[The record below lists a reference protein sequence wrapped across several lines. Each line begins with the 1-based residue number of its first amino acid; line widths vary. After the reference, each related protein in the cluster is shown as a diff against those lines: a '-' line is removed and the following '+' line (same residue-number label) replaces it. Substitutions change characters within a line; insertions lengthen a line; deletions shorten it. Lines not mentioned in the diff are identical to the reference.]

1 MHNLSFKMRLFSKRR
16 KNRKDKVQVKKNVEY
31 FHYKEEEPEQSID
44 YMFKIVLLGDSK
56 EKPKLGDQF
65 AKAFESDSKLTIGV
79 DFEVKII
86 EIDDVRV
93 KFQIWDFSS
102 DKRFQSLIP
111 MYVRGASG
119 GFFVY
124 DMDEKR
130 PTDSIE
136 QWIALIKNRIHKEVN
151 FPLIAI
157 GITPENE
164 GDIQVSIDE
173 GAQMAETHGLD
184 GFLECQ
190 IRNRADIDQAFTKL
204 VQLIL
209 KKKLPSLSL

>member
-1 MHNLSFKMRLFSKRR
+1 MHNFKFKMRFFSKR
-16 KNRKDKVQVKKNVEY
+16 KKSRKDKNQKNKKIEY

-65 AKAFESDSKLTIGV
+65 AKSFESDSKLTIGV

-102 DKRFQSLIP
+102 ETRFQSLIP

-124 DMDEKR
+124 DMDDKGTTE
-130 PTDSIE
+130 SIE
-136 QWIALIKNRIHKEVN
+136 QWITLIKNSIHKQVN

-164 GDIQVSIDE
+164 EEIQVSIDE
-173 GAQMAETHGLD
+173 GVQMAETYGLD

-209 KKKLPSLSL
+209 KKKIHSLSS

>member
-1 MHNLSFKMRLFSKRR
+1 MRLFRKR
-16 KNRKDKVQVKKNVEY
+16 KKSRKDKIQKKDKVEY
-31 FHYKEEEPEQSID
+31 FHYEEEEPEQSID

-65 AKAFESDSKLTIGV
+65 SKAFESDTKLSIGV

-86 EIDDVRV
+86 EIDDVQV

-102 DKRFQSLIP
+102 EKRFQSLIP

-124 DMDEKR
+124 DMDDKR
-130 PTDSIE
+130 TTESIE

-164 GDIQVSIDE
+164 EEIQVSNDE
-173 GAQMAETHGLD
+173 GMEMAKTYGLD

-190 IRNRADIDQAFTKL
+190 IRNRQDIDQAFIKL

-209 KKKLPSLSL
+209 RKKLPSLST

>member
-1 MHNLSFKMRLFSKRR
+1 MHFLKFKMRIFSKRR
-16 KNRKDKVQVKKNVEY
+16 KDRKDKIQMKKKVNY
-31 FHYKEEEPEQSID
+31 FHYQEEGPEESID

-65 AKAFESDSKLTIGV
+65 SNDFESETKLTIGV

-86 EIDDVRV
+86 EIDDIRV

-102 DKRFQSLIP
+102 EKRFQSLIP

-124 DMDEKR
+124 DMDNKR
-130 PTDSIE
+130 TTESIE
-136 QWIALIKNRIHKEVN
+136 QWITLIKNTIHKQVS

-164 GDIQVSIDE
+164 EEIQVSIDE
-173 GAQMAETHGLD
+173 GVQMAETHGLD

-209 KKKLPSLSL
+209 KKKLSPLAS

>member
-1 MHNLSFKMRLFSKRR
+1 MRLFSKR
-16 KNRKDKVQVKKNVEY
+16 KKSRKDKIQKNNKIEY
-31 FHYKEEEPEQSID
+31 FHYMEEEPEQSID
-44 YMFKIVLLGDSK
+44 YIFKIVLLGDSK

-65 AKAFESDSKLTIGV
+65 TKDFESDTKLTIGV

-86 EIDDVRV
+86 EIDDLRV

-102 DKRFQSLIP
+102 EKRFQSLIP
-111 MYVRGASG
+111 MYMRGASG

-124 DMDEKR
+124 DMDDKR
-130 PTDSIE
+130 TTESIE
-136 QWIALIKNRIHKEVN
+136 QWIALIKNRMHKEVN

-164 GDIQVSIDE
+164 EDIQVSIDE
-173 GAQMAETHGLD
+173 GVQMAETHGLD

-190 IRNRADIDQAFTKL
+190 IRIRADINQAFTKL

-209 KKKLPSLSL
+209 KKKRSSLSS